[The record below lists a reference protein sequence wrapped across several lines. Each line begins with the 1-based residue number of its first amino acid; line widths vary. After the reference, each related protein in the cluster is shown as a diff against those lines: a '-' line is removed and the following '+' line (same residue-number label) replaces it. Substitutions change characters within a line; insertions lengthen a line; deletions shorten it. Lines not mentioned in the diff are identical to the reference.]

1 MQDLL
6 GLPLRRMVDVPLGI
20 DAQEIAAQAE
30 RRRHRIGNDPLA
42 RHKNHVPAQGREVIL
57 QQETDDLGVRF
68 RLVIREK
75 NDVLA
80 RGQLR
85 RDALQLIAPGERRA
99 CFVHEGTEEVHT
111 ERVVVKRRRNE
122 FVVRRE
128 LERLPHLFA
137 QTPQEIAQLPVRR
150 LGREAG
156 FGHDRSIT
164 GRHLVQ
170 DALVFVRNVD
180 QNGLPCRDGRAGRY
194 FNRRLLAES
203 NSGLRIQGMLRLLPL
218 LIAFVFVA
226 PQAPPAPNFAGL
238 DAVVR
243 KEMLET
249 MTPGAA
255 VAVVLGDRVILARG
269 FGVANVETGEAVRPE
284 MVFRLGSTTK
294 MFTAATVV
302 LLAEQGKLSL
312 NEPIGKHI
320 AGLTPKLAALTA
332 HQLLSHTSGILD
344 NAPMFGSHDES
355 AMKLEVAG
363 WKDDKFFTEPG
374 KIYSYS
380 NPGYWLAGLLAE
392 TVGGKLFADQ
402 VATSVFEALGMKQ
415 STFRPSV
422 AMTYPLAQGHDVVGG
437 KPQIIRPTANN
448 AASWPAGSIFTS
460 VMDVSRW
467 MMAFVNGGQVGGAQ
481 ILPATMFATLAV
493 PRSTIPGSTNRYGYG
508 VQVGTWRGLDVVE
521 HGGSRSGY
529 GSVIRMVPSQKFGV
543 VVLANRTGVSLSRTA
558 NAAMEAALKLEPAP
572 PPTPRTAIAMTPAE
586 AAAFAGVYSQG
597 LRRTELVAKGA
608 ELFQKG
614 PAGELKLEK
623 VGGDE
628 LQGDGVRYFVV
639 RSASGS
645 VEYLHAGGRSWRKL
659 R

>member
-1 MQDLL
+1 
-6 GLPLRRMVDVPLGI
+6 
-20 DAQEIAAQAE
+20 
-30 RRRHRIGNDPLA
+30 
-42 RHKNHVPAQGREVIL
+42 
-57 QQETDDLGVRF
+57 
-68 RLVIREK
+68 
-75 NDVLA
+75 
-80 RGQLR
+80 
-85 RDALQLIAPGERRA
+85 
-99 CFVHEGTEEVHT
+99 
-111 ERVVVKRRRNE
+111 
-122 FVVRRE
+122 
-128 LERLPHLFA
+128 
-137 QTPQEIAQLPVRR
+137 
-150 LGREAG
+150 
-156 FGHDRSIT
+156 
-164 GRHLVQ
+164 
-170 DALVFVRNVD
+170 
-180 QNGLPCRDGRAGRY
+180 
-194 FNRRLLAES
+194 
-203 NSGLRIQGMLRLLPL
+203 MLRLLPL

-243 KEMLET
+243 KELQET

-320 AGLTPKLAALTA
+320 TGLTPKLAALTA

-355 AMKLEVAG
+355 ALKQEVAG
-363 WKDDKFFTEPG
+363 WKDEQFFTDPG

-402 VATSVFEALGMKQ
+402 VATSIFEPLGMKQ
-415 STFRPSV
+415 STFRPGV
-422 AMTYPLAQGHDVVGG
+422 AMTYPLAQGHDVAGG
-437 KPQIIRPTANN
+437 KPHIIRPTANN

-467 MMAFVNGGQVGGAQ
+467 MIAFVNGGQVGGAQ
-481 ILPATMFATLAV
+481 VLPAAMFTTL
-493 PRSTIPGSTNRYGYG
+493 STPHAKIPGSTNHYGYG
-508 VQVGTWRGLDVVE
+508 VQVGRWRGLDVVE

-543 VVLANRTGVSLSRTA
+543 VVLANRTGVNLARTA
-558 NAAMEAALKLEPAP
+558 AAVMEAALKVEPAP
-572 PPTPRTAIAMTPAE
+572 APAPRTPLAMTAEE
-586 AAAFAGVYSQG
+586 AAAYAGVYTQG
-597 LRRTELVAKGA
+597 PRRTELVAKGA
-608 ELFQKG
+608 ELFHKG

-623 VGGDE
+623 VGADE
-628 LQGDGVRYFVV
+628 LQGVGVRYFIV
-639 RSASGS
+639 RNSSGA